1 VWAKSPDIYTP
12 TKLRTNNG
20 TTSTFDFQQVA
31 TPMVHPTT
39 GEMISSYKQLMHNPD
54 TAEIW
59 QTAFGKDF
67 GGMAQGD
74 KKTGQKGTNSIF
86 VMTHD
91 KIKLIPHTQT
101 MTYTRVVVDFRP
113 PKAGTHRIRITG

>member
-1 VWAKSPDIYTP
+1 MP
-12 TKLRTNNG
+12 TKLRPDTG
-20 TTSTFDFQQVA
+20 TTASFDFQQVA
-31 TPMVHPTT
+31 MPMVHPTM
-39 GEMISSYKQLMHNPD
+39 GETISSYKRLMHDPA

-74 KKTGQKGTNSIF
+74 EKTGQKGTNSIF

-91 KIKLIPHTQT
+91 KIKNIMRT
-101 MTYTRVVVDFRP
+101 
-113 PKAGTHRIRITG
+113 